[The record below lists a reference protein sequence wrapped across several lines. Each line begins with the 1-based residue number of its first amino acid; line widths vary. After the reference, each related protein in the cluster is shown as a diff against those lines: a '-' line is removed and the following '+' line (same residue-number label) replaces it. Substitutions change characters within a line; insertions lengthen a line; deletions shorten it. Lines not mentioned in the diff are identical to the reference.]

1 MSIALI
7 PPSELASEDWQ
18 LAEDGAAKPI
28 ALVVQLRRQALVLPY
43 MRFIFADGNNSVMR
57 IAFSSHMVKVTG
69 EGLAA
74 LLAAF
79 ASQSVIRIIQ
89 PTDTE
94 AKFGV
99 RGSDSARIDGPCILD
114 ISVEEFIT

>member
-18 LAEDGAAKPI
+18 LADDGAAKPT
-28 ALVVQLRRQALVLPY
+28 ALVVQLRRQAFVLPY
-43 MRFIFADGNNSVMR
+43 FRFIFAEGNNSVVR
-57 IAFSSHMVKVTG
+57 IAFASHMVNVSG

-74 LLAAF
+74 LLPAF

-94 AKFGV
+94 ANFGI
-99 RGSDSARIDGPCILD
+99 RGSDSARIEGPCILD
-114 ISVEEFIT
+114 ITVEEFK